1 MASGLS
7 SGQRMRAG
15 VSPGI
20 LYPARAG
27 HTRTCT
33 RTHTHAH
40 ARTRTRTHTYHL
52 SSRRA
57 RLMTMTCG
65 THRSDSSAPRSWRSA
80 AAHEALGAGTCGEP
94 HAGAS
99 SATHEEAR
107 ASATDP
113 RHLRWRNMG
122 PVHHGTV
129 TRDRDMVPTIT
140 LSAPFSLS
148 PPGPGRRGGL
158 SRRQPGRRARRDS
171 GLKFKVPSPS
181 QKFKLRFN
189 GKFPGA

>member
-1 MASGLS
+1 
-7 SGQRMRAG
+7 
-15 VSPGI
+15 
-20 LYPARAG
+20 
-27 HTRTCT
+27 
-33 RTHTHAH
+33 
-40 ARTRTRTHTYHL
+40 
-52 SSRRA
+52 
-57 RLMTMTCG
+57 MTMTCG

-140 LSAPFSLS
+140 LSAPFPLS
-148 PPGPGRRGGL
+148 PRRRSKAGPRPARPGRPKPSARA
-158 SRRQPGRRARRDS
+158 PGRAARARAAA
-171 GLKFKVPSPS
+171 PSP
-181 QKFKLRFN
+181 
-189 GKFPGA
+189 GADTMSHGPAVRPRGRGYQARASLALANRDPF